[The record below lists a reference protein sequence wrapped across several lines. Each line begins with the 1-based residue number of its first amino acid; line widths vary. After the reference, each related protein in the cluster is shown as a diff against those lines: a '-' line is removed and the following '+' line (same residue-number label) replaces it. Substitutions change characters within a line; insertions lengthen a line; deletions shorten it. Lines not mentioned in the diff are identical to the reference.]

1 LDLAEAERQYGSFP
15 LASKKTESHST
26 VRAASLFLVLVIAR
40 LLSLRGAPLPASIW
54 TPVGYLWQDLAT
66 SLAFALVDY
75 VVRRE
80 WFGWAAYALAAAYA
94 ALNVGI
100 TRVLFSPLTLPMI
113 RAAGGPLADS
123 IKSYLTLTNAGAI
136 GLTVAASFGFPLLLA
151 AKVRRGA
158 SFPAYLVAACL
169 ALTAAGPYAIS
180 KVDTAGRYR
189 NAFGALWPLH
199 LARANDIPKD
209 RDWRTSPFPQKPDST
224 NDLSVYRGAAAG
236 RNLVLILLE
245 STGAEYWPAPSAAVD
260 PMPNLTALSRHSIL
274 FQNAYA
280 VYPESIKG
288 LLSVLCSRYPAFN
301 VPADAYASVKCP
313 SLAQQ
318 LADRGYRTALFH
330 SGRFM
335 YLGMPA
341 VVENRG
347 FEVLEDAGAIGGNV
361 HSSFGI
367 DDRLTVHRALEWI
380 DSLKPGEPFFV
391 TYLPVAGHHPYV
403 APVRGPFAPS
413 GANEDL
419 TRYLNALHYGDQALG
434 VLLDGLRARN
444 LDEKTLF
451 VVFGDHGEAFGRHAG
466 NFGHTQ
472 FIYEENVHVP
482 YLIAAPGLFREQMR
496 IRSAASLIDTAPTI
510 MDLLGVPSA
519 AGFQGTSM
527 LDPRPR
533 MSLFFTDYSLGWLG
547 LYDNCYKYLFEVDSE
562 RQSLFDVCKD
572 REETLNVSGHDA
584 ARASAYR
591 SIVKD
596 WIASTAP

>member
-1 LDLAEAERQYGSFP
+1 
-15 LASKKTESHST
+15 
-26 VRAASLFLVLVIAR
+26 
-40 LLSLRGAPLPASIW
+40 
-54 TPVGYLWQDLAT
+54 
-66 SLAFALVDY
+66 
-75 VVRRE
+75 
-80 WFGWAAYALAAAYA
+80 
-94 ALNVGI
+94 
-100 TRVLFSPLTLPMI
+100 
-113 RAAGGPLADS
+113 
-123 IKSYLTLTNAGAI
+123 
-136 GLTVAASFGFPLLLA
+136 
-151 AKVRRGA
+151 
-158 SFPAYLVAACL
+158 
-169 ALTAAGPYAIS
+169 
-180 KVDTAGRYR
+180 
-189 NAFGALWPLH
+189 
-199 LARANDIPKD
+199 
-209 RDWRTSPFPQKPDST
+209 
-224 NDLSVYRGAAAG
+224 
-236 RNLVLILLE
+236 
-245 STGAEYWPAPSAAVD
+245 
-260 PMPNLTALSRHSIL
+260 
-274 FQNAYA
+274 
-280 VYPESIKG
+280 
-288 LLSVLCSRYPAFN
+288 
-301 VPADAYASVKCP
+301 
-313 SLAQQ
+313 
-318 LADRGYRTALFH
+318 
-330 SGRFM
+330 
-335 YLGMPA
+335 
-341 VVENRG
+341 
-347 FEVLEDAGAIGGNV
+347 
-361 HSSFGI
+361 
-367 DDRLTVHRALEWI
+367 LTVHRALEWI